1 MGTRIE
7 LAKGE
12 EAKMEVEQEPQ
23 PGLEMEREKE
33 VELEDTKDVKKE
45 AGPKPTK
52 KRRSV
57 MLKLKKVKE
66 IPKEVE
72 LEMDSE
78 GEVERPIEGRGAGA
92 EAKII
97 KLEGEN
103 DEACDKANGDSDE
116 AQRLPPV
123 QGPTGGPT
131 RRSSKGGWTLEE
143 DEILRRA
150 VQCYNGKNWKK
161 IAQFFPGRT
170 DVQCLHRWQKVINP
184 NLVKGPW
191 TKEEDEKIVDL
202 VKRHGAQK
210 WSLISQSVPGRI
222 GKQCRERWYNH
233 LNPEIKKEAWTQEEE
248 LALIR
253 AHQIYGN
260 KWAEIAKYL
269 PGRTDNAIKNHWNSS
284 AKRKVASYLAS
295 GLLTELPDLPAF
307 RSSTELQRVDERCS
321 DLPVPVPIMEQLSG
335 CNLESPSSGAN
346 LSGSG
351 NVNRVTMQLGYG
363 SLGMNQTADSWK
375 LVSKLEGL
383 FKNSVP
389 SCTKTDCNALPTPDK
404 MLRPTT
410 RPSAEVAVSASSY
423 QNKDFPES
431 GNVKT
436 GNGCYVNSSQK
447 CTNSVK
453 ISDCAVETSGAEHK
467 MSSVYAC
474 QPSRSIEP
482 AAICPTA
489 HASAFNASVSPGS
502 VVSDVPRTSPVL
514 TKEAYFSSEKRYK
527 ISGQLQCSSGS
538 SKYDQ
543 LPSVYQPNIQSL
555 KTDVQDE
562 KKAASLSLAASTV
575 NGMVA
580 LDMKAA
586 HPFVQTGPTNSNCL
600 FYGKL
605 QLQNEVASFP
615 NTDATS
621 LQDCTQQGYSSF
633 GVQQIAM
640 ASASCS
646 SRSFSLGSLN
656 DQGPEAILRNAAKSF
671 TRTPSILRKR
681 PRYSSP
687 LQTNSN
693 DKRVEHLT
701 ENESFCS
708 SESLSCSPDA
718 HLKSCTSKANVNVAL
733 SVSSEKMSLVSQP
746 NLADKMSSPI
756 INSEEKRLSCTFESS
771 KHIENTE
778 NYSDLGLGKDGFT
791 SEGNNNIHT
800 IRGLDHSRG
809 QAHREATGEDE
820 VKEFALVGTD
830 EVQKMK
836 NAAQLQNMQSSG
848 VLEQNLNDQQYFP
861 TTRDNSLI
869 IGSSSDSM
877 NLSPLSGRGVE
888 MSNNLGDIEG
898 DFDCIPCAVA
908 SNLSEY
914 EDQGSA
920 RETSIHQ
927 SSMVTS
933 SSSPVHHVFDSY
945 SQNGISDLDKCSV
958 MRDKLKAGTCLG
970 GTLTLKPSSSCN
982 TSFLTQKDST
992 SRVPKDTVMS
1002 INMEDRIEDA
1012 VGLIERLSEHA
1023 SSTYLEAEKF
1033 LTAESEKPNIS
1044 QTVSS
1049 YLDLMFSFN
1058 EDETEC
1064 KETVSSSH
1072 NTVGDESSTHL
1083 SDQLLKQVA
1092 KAKAKIGILEAKNA
1106 DLRATLEAVKEQLL
1120 PYDSLIL
1127 NPTYAKKL
1135 VAYPLSQQP
1144 MIELAM
1150 KANFYKI
1157 RHEIQQK
1164 MRATMAVPTG
1174 RSLDKSVGESPE
1186 LQK

>member
-1 MGTRIE
+1 
-7 LAKGE
+7 
-12 EAKMEVEQEPQ
+12 MEVEQEPQ
-23 PGLEMEREKE
+23 PCLDRERGKE
-33 VELEDTKDVKKE
+33 VGVGDKEDVEME

-57 MLKLKKVKE
+57 MLKLKKEKE
-66 IPKEVE
+66 TTKEVE
-72 LEMDSE
+72 LEMDSDGE
-78 GEVERPIEGRGAGA
+78 GERPVEGRGAVP
-92 EAKII
+92 KSNNL
-97 KLEGEN
+97 KLEGGN
-103 DEACDKANGDSDE
+103 GEAGDKANGDSDE

-150 VQCYNGKNWKK
+150 VQCFNGKNWKR
-161 IAQFFPGRT
+161 IAQYFPGRT

-184 NLVKGPW
+184 NLIKGPW
-191 TKEEDEKIVDL
+191 TKEEDEKIVEL
-202 VKRHGAQK
+202 VKKHGAQK

-295 GLLTELPDLPAF
+295 GLLTELPDLPVF
-307 RSSTELQRVDERCS
+307 HSSTELQRVDERFS
-321 DLPVPVPIMEQLSG
+321 QSELPVPVPIMEQLSG

-346 LSGSG
+346 LLGSG
-351 NVNRVTMQLGYG
+351 NATRATMQPGYG
-363 SLGMNQTADSWK
+363 SLSMNQTADSWK

-383 FKNSVP
+383 FKTSVP
-389 SCTKTDCNALPTPDK
+389 SSTETDCNALSTPEK

-410 RPSAEVAVSASSY
+410 RPVAEIAVSASSF
-423 QNKDFPES
+423 QNKDVPES

-436 GNGCYVNSSQK
+436 ANGCYVNSSKK

-453 ISDCAVETSGAEHK
+453 IYDCAAETSGAEHR
-467 MSSVYAC
+467 MSPVYAC
-474 QPSRSIEP
+474 QPLRSIEP
-482 AAICPTA
+482 AAISPTICA
-489 HASAFNASVSPGS
+489 TAFNASVSPGS
-502 VVSDVPRTSPVL
+502 VVSDVPLSSSL
-514 TKEAYFSSEKRYK
+514 SIKEACFSSEKRNK
-527 ISGQLQCSSGS
+527 ISGHLQCSSGAW
-538 SKYDQ
+538 KHDQ
-543 LPSVYQPNIQSL
+543 PTPVYQPTIQGL
-555 KTDVQDE
+555 QIDVQGE
-562 KKAASLSLAASTV
+562 RKAASRPLVTSPV
-575 NGMVA
+575 NGIVA
-580 LDMKAA
+580 LDMEASC
-586 HPFVQTGPTNSNCL
+586 PSGQIGTLYSNSI
-600 FYGKL
+600 FYGP
-605 QLQNEVASFP
+605 QLQNEVVSFH

-621 LQDCTQQGYSSF
+621 SQDCSQHAYSSF
-633 GVQQIAM
+633 GVKQIAM
-640 ASASCS
+640 ASSSCASPRYS
-646 SRSFSLGSLN
+646 VGSLN
-656 DQGPEAILRNAAKSF
+656 VQGPEAVLRNAAKSF
-671 TRTPSILRKR
+671 TSTPSILRKR

-687 LQTNSN
+687 LQSNSN
-693 DKRVEHLT
+693 DKRVEHVT

-718 HLKSCTSKANVNVAL
+718 HLKNCTSKDNVNVAL
-733 SVSSEKMSLVSQP
+733 SFSNEKMSLVSSP
-746 NLADKMSSPI
+746 NIADKESSPI
-756 INSEEKRLSCTFESS
+756 FKSKEKKLSCTFESS

-778 NYSDLGLGKDGFT
+778 NYSGLGLGKDGFI
-791 SEGNNNIHT
+791 SEGDSRHT
-800 IRGLDHSRG
+800 IRGLDHSRE
-809 QAHREATGEDE
+809 QAHREAVGEDE
-820 VKEFALVGTD
+820 TKEFALVGTD
-830 EVQKMK
+830 KVQQMK
-836 NAAQLQNMQSSG
+836 DAAQLQNMQSSG

-861 TTRDNSLI
+861 TTRDNSLR
-869 IGSSSDSM
+869 IGSSSDSTM
-877 NLSPLSGRGVE
+877 NASPLSGRGVE

-898 DFDCIPCAVA
+898 DFDCIPCTVA

-914 EDQGSA
+914 ENHESV
-920 RETSIHQ
+920 REISIHQ
-927 SSMVTS
+927 SSMVTTS
-933 SSSPVHHVFDSY
+933 SSRVHHVFDNY
-945 SQNGISDLDKCSV
+945 AQNDISDLENCSI
-958 MRDKLKAGTCLG
+958 MRDKLKVGTGLG
-970 GTLTLKPSSSCN
+970 GPLTSKPSSSCD

-992 SRVPKDTVMS
+992 TRVPEDTVMS

-1012 VGLIERLSEHA
+1012 VGFIERLSEHA

-1033 LTAESEKPNIS
+1033 LTAESEKPSIS

-1064 KETVSSSH
+1064 KETVSSCH
-1072 NTVGDESSTHL
+1072 DIVGDENSTDL
-1083 SDQLLKQVA
+1083 SDQPLKQVA
-1092 KAKAKIGILEAKNA
+1092 KAKSKIGILEAKNA

-1127 NPTYAKKL
+1127 YPTYAKKL
-1135 VAYPLSQQP
+1135 MAYPLSQQP

-1164 MRATMAVPTG
+1164 TRATMAVPTG
-1174 RSLDKSVGESPE
+1174 RSPDKSVGELPE

>member
-1 MGTRIE
+1 M
-7 LAKGE
+7 
-12 EAKMEVEQEPQ
+12 
-23 PGLEMEREKE
+23 
-33 VELEDTKDVKKE
+33 
-45 AGPKPTK
+45 
-52 KRRSV
+52 
-57 MLKLKKVKE
+57 
-66 IPKEVE
+66 
-72 LEMDSE
+72 
-78 GEVERPIEGRGAGA
+78 
-92 EAKII
+92 
-97 KLEGEN
+97 
-103 DEACDKANGDSDE
+103 
-116 AQRLPPV
+116 
-123 QGPTGGPT
+123 
-131 RRSSKGGWTLEE
+131 
-143 DEILRRA
+143 
-150 VQCYNGKNWKK
+150 
-161 IAQFFPGRT
+161 
-170 DVQCLHRWQKVINP
+170 HRWQKVINP

-202 VKRHGAQK
+202 VKKHGAQK

-307 RSSTELQRVDERCS
+307 RSSTESQRVDERCT
-321 DLPVPVPIMEQLSG
+321 DLPVPVPVMEQFSG
-335 CNLESPSSGAN
+335 CNLESASSGAN

-351 NVNRVTMQLGYG
+351 NVNRATMQPGYG
-363 SLGMNQTADSWK
+363 SLGINQTADTWK

-383 FKNSVP
+383 FRNSVP
-389 SCTKTDCNALPTPDK
+389 SGTKTDCNALLTPDK
-404 MLRPTT
+404 MLKPTT

-423 QNKDFPES
+423 QIKDFPES

-436 GNGCYVNSSQK
+436 GNGCYVNSSKK
-447 CTNSVK
+447 CTNSFK
-453 ISDCAVETSGAEHK
+453 ISDCPVETSGAEHK

-482 AAICPTA
+482 AAISSTVC
-489 HASAFNASVSPGS
+489 ASAFNASVSPGS
-502 VVSDVPRTSPVL
+502 VTSDVPLTSPVS
-514 TKEAYFSSEKRYK
+514 TKEACFSSEKRYK
-527 ISGQLQCSSGS
+527 ISCQLQCSSGS
-538 SKYDQ
+538 RKYDQ
-543 LPSVYQPNIQSL
+543 LPSVYQPSIRSL

-562 KKAASLSLAASTV
+562 KKAANLSLAASAV

-586 HPFVQTGPTNSNCL
+586 HPFVQTGTTNSNCL

-605 QLQNEVASFP
+605 LLQNEVASFP
-615 NTDATS
+615 NTDAPS
-621 LQDCTQQGYSSF
+621 SQDYTQQGYGSF

-646 SRSFSLGSLN
+646 SPSYSLGSLN
-656 DQGPEAILRNAAKSF
+656 DKGPEAILRNAAKSF
-671 TRTPSILRKR
+671 IGTPSILRKR
-681 PRYSSP
+681 PRYSSR

-693 DKRVEHLT
+693 DKRVEHVT

-718 HLKSCTSKANVNVAL
+718 HLKSCTSKDNINVAL
-733 SVSSEKMSLVSQP
+733 PFSSEKTSLLSQP
-746 NLADKMSSPI
+746 KFADKMSSPI
-756 INSEEKRLSCTFESS
+756 MKSEEKRLGCTFESS
-771 KHIENTE
+771 KHTANTE

-791 SEGNNNIHT
+791 SEGNNNIYT
-800 IRGLDHSRG
+800 IRGLDYSRE
-809 QAHREATGEDE
+809 QAHREAMGEDE
-820 VKEFALVGTD
+820 AKEFALVGTD
-830 EVQKMK
+830 EAQKMK

-848 VLEQNLNDQQYFP
+848 VLEQNLNGQQYSP

-869 IGSSSDSM
+869 IGSSSDSTM

-933 SSSPVHHVFDSY
+933 SSSPVHHVFDSF
-945 SQNGISDLDKCSV
+945 SQNDISNLDKCSV
-958 MRDKLKAGTCLG
+958 IRDKLKAGTCLG
-970 GTLTLKPSSSCN
+970 GPLTLKPSSSCN

-992 SRVPKDTVMS
+992 SRVP
-1002 INMEDRIEDA
+1002 E
-1012 VGLIERLSEHA
+1012 
-1023 SSTYLEAEKF
+1023 
-1033 LTAESEKPNIS
+1033 
-1044 QTVSS
+1044 
-1049 YLDLMFSFN
+1049 
-1058 EDETEC
+1058 
-1064 KETVSSSH
+1064 
-1072 NTVGDESSTHL
+1072 
-1083 SDQLLKQVA
+1083 LKQVA
-1092 KAKAKIGILEAKNA
+1092 KAKSKIGILEAKNA

-1157 RHEIQQK
+1157 RHEIQHK

-1174 RSLDKSVGESPE
+1174 RLLDKSVGESPE